1 MRLLDSL
8 NVLPMPLAKLPKS
21 FDLKEIKKGFFPHFY
36 NTKEHEHDILPCLPD
51 IQYYDPDSM
60 SKERRK
66 EFLEW
71 YDLNK
76 DKSFDFQKEMRE
88 YCISDVDILQ
98 NACCKFK
105 QLMMEATGTKRSYED
120 VHNMVFHT
128 VYEHAVDP
136 FSFLTTVSV
145 SMGIFRTKFLP
156 ECWSILSEE
165 EAQKHP
171 NCSHEWDCSCIW
183 LEGRKINGFQE
194 IQVLLNG
201 EWVSGSTLKI
211 HKKKLSSPP

>member
-8 NVLPMPLAKLPKS
+8 NFLPMPLAKLPKS

-88 YCISDVDILQ
+88 YCISDGRYI
-98 NACCKFK
+98 
-105 QLMMEATGTKRSYED
+105 TKC
-120 VHNMVFHT
+120 M
-128 VYEHAVDP
+128 
-136 FSFLTTVSV
+136 L
-145 SMGIFRTKFLP
+145 
-156 ECWSILSEE
+156 
-165 EAQKHP
+165 
-171 NCSHEWDCSCIW
+171 
-183 LEGRKINGFQE
+183 
-194 IQVLLNG
+194 
-201 EWVSGSTLKI
+201 
-211 HKKKLSSPP
+211 

>member
-1 MRLLDSL
+1 
-8 NVLPMPLAKLPKS
+8 
-21 FDLKEIKKGFFPHFY
+21 
-36 NTKEHEHDILPCLPD
+36 
-51 IQYYDPDSM
+51 M
-60 SKERRK
+60 SKEKRK

-76 DKSFDFQKEMRE
+76 DKSFDFQFQKEMRE

-98 NACCKFK
+98 KACCKFK
-105 QLMMEATGTKRSYED
+105 KLMMKSTGTKISYED

-136 FSFLTTVSV
+136 FLFLTIASV
-145 SMGIFRTKFLP
+145 CMGIFRTKFLP

-171 NCSHEWDCSCIW
+171 NCSH
-183 LEGRKINGFQE
+183 
-194 IQVLLNG
+194 
-201 EWVSGSTLKI
+201 
-211 HKKKLSSPP
+211 